1 LQVLPAYA
9 VAQKAKEQRVC
20 SFFHGH
26 LLRRL
31 PDLGEHLEV
40 HAGVGGQ
47 ESLQRAAVAMKGDL
61 MHDPKGA
68 AWRQAVEILEGKMYL
83 FL

>member
-1 LQVLPAYA
+1 
-9 VAQKAKEQRVC
+9 
-20 SFFHGH
+20 
-26 LLRRL
+26 
-31 PDLGEHLEV
+31 
-40 HAGVGGQ
+40 VGGQ

>member
-1 LQVLPAYA
+1 
-9 VAQKAKEQRVC
+9 
-20 SFFHGH
+20 
-26 LLRRL
+26 
-31 PDLGEHLEV
+31 
-40 HAGVGGQ
+40 
-47 ESLQRAAVAMKGDL
+47 